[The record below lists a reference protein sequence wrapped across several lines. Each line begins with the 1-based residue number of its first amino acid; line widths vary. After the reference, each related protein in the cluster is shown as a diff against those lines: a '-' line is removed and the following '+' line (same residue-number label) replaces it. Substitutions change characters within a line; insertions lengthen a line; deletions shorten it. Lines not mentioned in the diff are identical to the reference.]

1 MNPTKLRFLAITAH
15 PDDETG
21 SFGGTLAPYAARGV
35 AIEVVCAT
43 RGEAGR
49 NRGSARTREELA
61 EMRSREFLQACE
73 LLGVSWHEIWDY
85 PDGGLNRVGF
95 LDLGLRLCQV
105 IRQRRPAVVLTLGPE
120 GGFTGHRDHAAIS
133 HFATFAFHAAGH
145 AAGSQELF
153 PETGRPHQAQRLYYA
168 TGPSPLAGYP
178 QVCFSPVTVEVDI
191 SETFQRKLE
200 AFQCHHT
207 QAPLFPRFRASV
219 QRVGPR
225 EWFHLAAANAAPP
238 PEMDRDLSAG
248 L

>member
-21 SFGGTLAPYAARGV
+21 SFGGTLALYAARGV

-49 NRGSARTREELA
+49 NRGSASTREELA
-61 EMRSREFLQACE
+61 EMRSREFHQACE

-85 PDGGLNRVGF
+85 PDGGLNGVGF

-133 HFATFAFHAAGH
+133 HFAIFAFHAAGR
-145 AAGSQELF
+145 QELF

-168 TGPSPLAGYP
+168 TGLKSLAGYP
-178 QVCFSPVTVEVDI
+178 QVCFSPVTVEIDI

-207 QAPLFPRFRASV
+207 QAPLFPRFRAAV
-219 QRVGPR
+219 QQVGPR
-225 EWFHLAAANAAPP
+225 ECFHLAAADAALSPG
-238 PEMDRDLSAG
+238 MARDLSAG